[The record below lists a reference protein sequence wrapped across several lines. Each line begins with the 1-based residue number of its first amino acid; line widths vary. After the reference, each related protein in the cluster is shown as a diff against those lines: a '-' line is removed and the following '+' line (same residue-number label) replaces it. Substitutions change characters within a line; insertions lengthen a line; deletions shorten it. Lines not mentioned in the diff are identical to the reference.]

1 LKTMPKS
8 TRVFLWLVLILSIF
22 AGINVFL
29 PQGSLTSSM
38 SVQNLPTS
46 KPVFAVI
53 VAVLIF
59 VIYGFLGLVGLKLS
73 RILGF
78 AEIWDESVSNKERFI
93 IPLLTGAAVGI
104 IFIFADQVF
113 SKFHNLGLFP
123 HPPFP
128 TSLVASLTA
137 GIGEEIIFRLF
148 FVSFWMWIVSK
159 VILRNR
165 WSNPIFWV
173 VSIFSALA
181 FALGHMPTVMVL
193 YGFTNLT
200 QIPAAIIAEVI
211 TLNGIVGLIAAYYLR
226 RYGFIAAVGIHFWT
240 DIIWHVIWGL
250 I

>member
-1 LKTMPKS
+1 MPKS

-29 PQGSLTSSM
+29 PQGSLISSM
-38 SVQNLPTS
+38 PVQNLPTS
-46 KPVFAVI
+46 KPLFAVI

-73 RILGF
+73 RKLGF

-93 IPLLTGAAVGI
+93 IPFLTGAAVGI
-104 IFIFADQVF
+104 FFIFADQVF

-193 YGFTNLT
+193 FGFTNLT